1 MRNGDGIQLT
11 PVARNTQLPGRQLH
25 GARQRL
31 PSRQGREATQPVGVM
46 FYLQPAY
53 RENIKCR

>member
-1 MRNGDGIQLT
+1 MRDGDGIQLT
-11 PVARNTQLPGRQLH
+11 PVASHTQLPGRKLH

-31 PSRQGREATQPVGVM
+31 PSRQGREATQPVGVK

-53 RENIKCR
+53 GKNIKCR